1 MEAPPVLQVEICIE
15 GCLDQHWSEWFEG
28 LDISYLED
36 RTLLSGS
43 LADQT
48 ALYTLLA
55 RLYRLGLSLEIALI
69 FDEGLN

>member
-28 LDISYLED
+28 LDISYFED
-36 RTLLSGS
+36 QTLLSGS

-55 RLYRLGLSLEIALI
+55 RLYRLGLSLISVNVNPAGEL
-69 FDEGLN
+69 